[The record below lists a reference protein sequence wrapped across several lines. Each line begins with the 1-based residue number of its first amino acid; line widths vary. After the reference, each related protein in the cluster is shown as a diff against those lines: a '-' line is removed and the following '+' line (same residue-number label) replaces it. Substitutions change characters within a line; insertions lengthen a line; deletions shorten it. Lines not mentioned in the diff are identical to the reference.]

1 MILEKV
7 LLKMAK
13 QLAAYDEASLMAL
26 WDKYAEAVKQ
36 FEPTKRWEETALV
49 FCLIQAVRLKNQL
62 FNEHWASQQAPPETA
77 TLPAPPKPAP
87 GAPTQLRPAGGTP
100 KRGKLL
106 NFKPK
111 DEEEA

>member
-62 FNEHWASQQAPPETA
+62 FNEHWASQQAPP
-77 TLPAPPKPAP
+77 
-87 GAPTQLRPAGGTP
+87 
-100 KRGKLL
+100 
-106 NFKPK
+106 
-111 DEEEA
+111 

>member
-1 MILEKV
+1 LERV
-7 LLKMAK
+7 LLKLAK

-49 FCLIQAVRLKNQL
+49 FCLIQSVRLKNQL
-62 FNEHWASQQAPPETA
+62 FNQHWASQQAPEETK
-77 TLPAPPKPAP
+77 TLPAPP
-87 GAPTQLRPAGGTP
+87 RPAAKAPAKLTPAGAVP

-111 DEEEA
+111 DEEDA